1 MFGQQHGRLTAI
13 IINLIGTLLTLYLL
27 LQIDNVFYAL
37 LIILFSL
44 SVSATQCR
52 RRLLIT
58 LPVLICNA
66 GIVLTGFPYS
76 IYLLYVISSTGHA
89 VDISVW
95 IEPVVVFLF
104 TVVSFINALIIRN
117 LHYPPQGSLPQGE
130 C

>member
-1 MFGQQHGRLTAI
+1 MFGQKHGRLTAI
-13 IINLIGTLLTLYLL
+13 IINIVATLLTLYLL

-58 LPVLICNA
+58 LPVLVTNIA
-66 GIVLTGFPYS
+66 MVLIGFPYS
-76 IYLLYVISSTGHA
+76 IYLLYVVGETGQA
-89 VDISVW
+89 DLAAWSA
-95 IEPVVVFLF
+95 PVVIFLL
-104 TVVSFINALIIRN
+104 TLVCFINALIIRN
-117 LHYPPQGSLPQGE
+117 LHYLSQVSRPEGS